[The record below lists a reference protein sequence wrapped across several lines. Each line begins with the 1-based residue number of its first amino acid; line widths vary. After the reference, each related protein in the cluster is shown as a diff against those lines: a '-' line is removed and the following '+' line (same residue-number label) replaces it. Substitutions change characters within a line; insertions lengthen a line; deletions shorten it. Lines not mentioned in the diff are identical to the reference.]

1 MDNSDER
8 TGTVN
13 CALRNELSTANKKC
27 VEFHILFLSS
37 ICISVSLGVPLLR
50 HLWHLDF
57 PLLYYVM
64 YDET

>member
-1 MDNSDER
+1 MN
-8 TGTVN
+8 
-13 CALRNELSTANKKC
+13 ALELSTVFCGMNYQQPTKN
-27 VEFHILFLSS
+27 VLNSTFLFLSS
-37 ICISVSLGVPLLR
+37 ICISVSLGVSLLR